1 MMICFPEHATL
12 VITFSLSAL
21 HLPSGLHLFFTLPL
35 AGVSS
40 FSQPPFHT
48 EVQVNRSASSPSF
61 AWLIPLTLH
70 RSAPHA
76 ARTHL
81 SKYRRTGK
89 EKTEEARKELKGPSL
104 RLLCTLS
111 AAHWRCSWLHADQP
125 EKNLTSADAGV
136 WAPLDPSHSIKL
148 GLCLTQESSLHLC
161 RARCRQSEIES
172 RWNFYDPCFLSLSA
186 AAALHL
192 ARAGGCHCLS
202 LPLLNLKKTRWGW
215 RQRPGSSEATPAS
228 SRANA
233 VSGMLFTGESRSYT
247 WNHMH
252 LVLVNMEYKP
262 SVCLHSV
269 SHVLVCVCVCVCVG
283 GFLLPSESSFN
294 HSLPTLC
301 ERSCGLVYTPH
312 GNIVPGIYGQRVKA
326 PPPSRSRRFFTKE
339 N

>member
-125 EKNLTSADAGV
+125 QRRIWHQQTLEFELHWIRATQLSSAFVSHRRAHFIYAGPDAANRRSNRAGTFMTPV
-136 WAPLDPSHSIKL
+136 FFPSVQLLHSI
-148 GLCLTQESSLHLC
+148 
-161 RARCRQSEIES
+161 
-172 RWNFYDPCFLSLSA
+172 
-186 AAALHL
+186 
-192 ARAGGCHCLS
+192 
-202 LPLLNLKKTRWGW
+202 
-215 RQRPGSSEATPAS
+215 
-228 SRANA
+228 
-233 VSGMLFTGESRSYT
+233 
-247 WNHMH
+247 
-252 LVLVNMEYKP
+252 
-262 SVCLHSV
+262 
-269 SHVLVCVCVCVCVG
+269 
-283 GFLLPSESSFN
+283 
-294 HSLPTLC
+294 
-301 ERSCGLVYTPH
+301 
-312 GNIVPGIYGQRVKA
+312 
-326 PPPSRSRRFFTKE
+326 
-339 N
+339 